1 VAVAA
6 ALVVAALSLLI
17 PWAIAFDAWS
27 WIIWGREVTRL
38 GLDTAGGPSWKPL
51 SVVFTSVFAL
61 FGSIA
66 PQLWLVAA
74 RAGGLLALGGVAA
87 LAHRLAGPVAAAIA
101 PVLMLFSDWWLFHT
115 FLGNSEGMLAAASAW
130 AIVAHLDGRHQAALG
145 LGVAAGLIRPEAWPF
160 AGLYALWAWRRAGMS
175 FWIAAAWLAL
185 LPVLWFGPDLTGS
198 GGALGASDAALAYAA
213 PASAA
218 NAAVPLLEVWRDA
231 GGLLTVPVLIAV
243 ALAVWLG
250 GRLERVLFGMACA
263 WVLIVGILAQAG
275 YPGNPRYNVPA
286 AVIGCALAADGLV
299 RFARRHAP
307 SRGDGVVAALGVGL
321 ALLVLGANWGALR
334 DQLEGLGDRV
344 DRRRDLD
351 ALVERNGGPAA
362 LRACAPIHT
371 LQGMRAMVA
380 WTLDVRMAPVSEGVE
395 PPVVLFQAPSIYRPF
410 ESDPAWDGSQAEPQP
425 LAPDLP
431 VADREGDWVLRET
444 CR

>member
-1 VAVAA
+1 MVAA
-6 ALVVAALSLLI
+6 ALVVSALSLLI

-175 FWIAAAWLAL
+175 FWVAAAWLSL

-218 NAAVPLLEVWRDA
+218 NAAVPVLEVWRDA

-250 GRLERVLFGMACA
+250 RRLERVLFAMACA

-307 SRGDGVVAALGVGL
+307 L
-321 ALLVLGANWGALR
+321 AG
-334 DQLEGLGDRV
+334 
-344 DRRRDLD
+344 RRRRRRARGGARAARARRELGR
-351 ALVERNGGPAA
+351 AARPARGARRPRGPAPRPRTRSWSA
-362 LRACAPIHT
+362 TAAPPRCAPAPRSTPSRACARWWRGRST
-371 LQGMRAMVA
+371 SGWR
-380 WTLDVRMAPVSEGVE
+380 R
-395 PPVVLFQAPSIYRPF
+395 
-410 ESDPAWDGSQAEPQP
+410 
-425 LAPDLP
+425 
-431 VADREGDWVLRET
+431 
-444 CR
+444 